1 MITDYHSQLFANELT
16 LRAPMGTIERIAAA
30 LMGSRIDL
38 NPHQV
43 DAAVFAFRSP
53 FSKGALLADEV
64 GLGKTIEAGILIAQN
79 WAEKK
84 RRILIIVPANLR
96 KQWMIELEDKFSLP
110 SAIME
115 SKSFNESIRSG
126 NLNPFDSDKVVIT
139 SYAFARNKES
149 YIAQTPWDLAV
160 IDEAHRLRNVYKSG
174 NKIGSSIKRSL
185 ASAPKL
191 LLTAT
196 PLQNNLMELYGLVG
210 LIDDH
215 IFGDEKSFR
224 ELFVAN
230 ESDDSFAE
238 LRSRLQK
245 VCKRTLRKQ
254 VTKYVKYTKRH
265 SYTQKFVST
274 KAEDLLYGE
283 VSEYLRRETLQA
295 LPNGRRKLM
304 TMILR
309 KLLASSS
316 YAIAGTLESLIKRLE
331 DMLKSGL
338 ASSGKLDIEDVESD
352 FETAGEY
359 QNFEGL
365 SEACEAANASSS
377 TSENL
382 DAESELDSD
391 LDDEKYLDGESED
404 EDFDACKSS
413 APLSASERAAIEA
426 EISDLKTYL
435 KHALAIRENSKG
447 KALLSALNEG
457 FKMAKGLGGA
467 EKAVIF
473 TESRRTQQYLYELLS
488 ANGYAGKIMLF
499 NGTNSDPE
507 SRQIYETWR
516 KNNPGRIS
524 ASKAADM
531 RTALV
536 EHFRDKAQIMV
547 ATEAAAEGINLQ
559 FCSLVVNY
567 DLPWNPQRIEQRI
580 GRCHRYGQKY
590 DVVVVNF
597 LNVNNEADC
606 RVLDILETKLKLFEG
621 IFGASDEIL
630 GAIESG
636 VDFERRIAQIY
647 QNCRS
652 SFEIQREFNFMQE
665 MFAHEI
671 GENMRAA
678 RRKLLE
684 NFDAEV
690 AERLNVFQEASSAT
704 ISRMQAL
711 LWGLTRHELEGKGA
725 FFDDENLT
733 FQMFDP
739 QNRDVRDKKLY
750 AIKWVGKYCEPYG
763 LGHPIA
769 EKLIARALNRD
780 LPYCGILFDY
790 ENSVGKISAL
800 ERLPKKSGKLMLSK
814 VTIGDDSAPEDHL
827 VISCVDD
834 LGNPIEQ
841 QTARRLFNLNAR
853 TYDINK
859 DFEPGKLSEIFEAQ
873 KAEIAQ
879 RCAEIAEREFDA
891 EVEKLER
898 WSNDRKNALEI
909 KLREMDKKIRELKKT
924 SRHPHTLEEK
934 IELQRRQKALDTER
948 MNMRRKLFEAQDAID
963 AERDKLIENA
973 EKSLQ
978 KPLKSQIIF
987 AIDWRIV

>member
-30 LMGSRIDL
+30 IMGSRIDL

-64 GLGKTIEAGILIAQN
+64 GLGKTIEAGILIAQR

-96 KQWMIELEDKFSLP
+96 KQWMIELEEKFALP
-110 SAIME
+110 SVILEA
-115 SKSFNESIRSG
+115 KSFNDAIKSG
-126 NLNPFDSDKVVIT
+126 NLNPFDTDKIVIT
-139 SYAFARNKES
+139 SYTFARNKEAYLS
-149 YIAQTPWDLAV
+149 KTPWDLAV

-174 NKIGSSIKRSL
+174 NKIGSAIKRAL
-185 ASAPKL
+185 VSAPKI

-224 ELFVAN
+224 ELFIAN
-230 ESDDSFAE
+230 ESDLSFAE
-238 LRSRLQK
+238 LRKRLQN

-254 VTKYVKYTKRH
+254 VLKYIKYTKRH
-265 SYTQKFVST
+265 AYTQKFESS
-274 KAEDLLYGE
+274 KAEDLLYNE

-295 LPNGRRKLM
+295 LPNSRRKLM

-316 YAIAGTLESLIKRLE
+316 YAIAGTLESLITRLE
-331 DMLKSGL
+331 DMLKADSVLYGNIN
-338 ASSGKLDIEDVESD
+338 IEDD
-352 FETAGEY
+352 FETADEY
-359 QNFEGL
+359 QNFDALPEP
-365 SEACEAANASSS
+365 SDCERDS
-377 TSENL
+377 
-382 DAESELDSD
+382 DAESES
-391 LDDEKYLDGESED
+391 ESED
-404 EDFDACKSS
+404 EDSDADQ
-413 APLSASERAAIEA
+413 APSPLTAQERKLIEA
-426 EISDLKTYL
+426 EIADLKTYL
-435 KHALAIRENSKG
+435 SHALAIRENSKG
-447 KALLSALNEG
+447 KALLIALKEG
-457 FKMAKGLGGA
+457 FKMAKSFGGA
-467 EKAVIF
+467 EKAVVF
-473 TESRRTQQYLYELLS
+473 TESRRTQKYLCELLS
-488 ANGYAGKIMLF
+488 ANGYKDKIMLF

-507 SRQIYETWR
+507 SKRIYDNWR
-516 KNNPGRIS
+516 ANNPSRIT
-524 ASKAADM
+524 ASKTADM

-536 EHFRDKAQIMV
+536 EHFRDDAQIMI

-606 RVLDILETKLKLFEG
+606 RVFDILEKKLKLFEG
-621 IFGASDEIL
+621 VFGASDEVL
-630 GAIESG
+630 GAIGNG

-647 QNCRS
+647 QNCRTS
-652 SFEIQREFNFMQE
+652 YDIQREFDFIQE
-665 MFAHEI
+665 MFAVEI
-671 GENMRAA
+671 GENMRNA

-690 AERLNVFQEASSAT
+690 AERLNVYQEASSTT
-704 ISRMQAL
+704 IDKMQAL
-711 LWGLTRHELEGKGA
+711 LWALTRHELDGTGA
-725 FFDDENLT
+725 FFDEENLT
-733 FQMFDP
+733 FQMFNP
-739 QNRDVRDKKLY
+739 QNRDVPDKKLY
-750 AIKWVGKYCEPYG
+750 AIKWVGDFCEPYG
-763 LGHPIA
+763 ITHPIA
-769 EKLIARALNRD
+769 EKLISRALNRD
-780 LPYCGILFDY
+780 LPYRGILFDY
-790 ENSVGKISAL
+790 DNTPGKITAL
-800 ERLPKKSGKLMLSK
+800 EQLPKKSGKLMLSK
-814 VTIGDDSAPEDHL
+814 VTIGDDSVPEDHL

-834 LGNPIEQ
+834 LGNTIEQ
-841 QTARRLFNLNAR
+841 DTARRLFNLNAR
-853 TYDINK
+853 AYDINEP
-859 DFEPGKLSEIFEAQ
+859 FNPGKLEEIFESQ
-873 KAEIAQ
+873 KAKILCQNAQ
-879 RCAEIAEREFDA
+879 NAEKEFDA
-891 EVEKLER
+891 EVEKLES
-898 WSNDRKNALEI
+898 WSSDRKNALEI
-909 KLREMDKKIRELKKT
+909 KLKEMDKKIRELKKT
-924 SRHPHTLEEK
+924 SRQPHTLEEK
-934 IELQRRQKALDTER
+934 IELQRQQKTLDTER

-963 AERDKLIENA
+963 AERDKLIKNA

-978 KPLKSQIIF
+978 KPVRSQIIF

>member
-64 GLGKTIEAGILIAQN
+64 GLGKTIEAGILIAQR

-96 KQWMIELEDKFSLP
+96 KQWMIELEEKFALP
-110 SAIME
+110 SVILEA
-115 SKSFNESIRSG
+115 KSFNDAIRSG
-126 NLNPFDSDKVVIT
+126 NLNPFDTDKIVIT
-139 SYAFARNKES
+139 SYAFARNKDTYLS
-149 YIAQTPWDLAV
+149 KTPWDLAV

-174 NKIGSSIKRSL
+174 NKIGSAIKRAL
-185 ASAPKL
+185 ASAPKI

-224 ELFVAN
+224 ELFIAN
-230 ESDDSFAE
+230 ESDSSFAE
-238 LRSRLQK
+238 LRKRLQN

-254 VTKYVKYTKRH
+254 VLKYIKYTKRH
-265 SYTQKFVST
+265 AYTQKFEST
-274 KAEDLLYGE
+274 KAEDLLYNE

-295 LPNGRRKLM
+295 LPNSRRKLM

-316 YAIAGTLESLIKRLE
+316 YAIAGTLESLITRLE
-331 DMLKSGL
+331 DMLKADSALCG
-338 ASSGKLDIEDVESD
+338 DINIEND
-352 FETAGEY
+352 FETADEY
-359 QNFEGL
+359 QNFDALTEPSD
-365 SEACEAANASSS
+365 SERDD
-377 TSENL
+377 
-382 DAESELDSD
+382 DADGE
-391 LDDEKYLDGESED
+391 GESED
-404 EDFDACKSS
+404 EDFEGCESP
-413 APLSASERAAIEA
+413 APLTAQERKAIES
-426 EISDLKTYL
+426 EIADLKIYL
-435 KHALAIRENSKG
+435 SHALAIRENSKG
-447 KALLSALNEG
+447 KALLIALKEG
-457 FKMAKGLGGA
+457 FKMAKSFGAA
-467 EKAVIF
+467 EKAVVF
-473 TESRRTQQYLYELLS
+473 TESRRTQQYLCELLS
-488 ANGYAGKIMLF
+488 ANGYKDKIMLF

-507 SRQIYETWR
+507 SKRIYDNWR
-516 KNNPGRIS
+516 TNNPSRVT
-524 ASKAADM
+524 ASKTADM

-536 EHFRDKAQIMV
+536 EHFRDNAQIMI

-606 RVLDILETKLKLFEG
+606 RVFDILEKKLKLFEG
-621 IFGASDEIL
+621 VFGASDEVL

-647 QNCRS
+647 QNCRTS
-652 SFEIQREFNFMQE
+652 YDIQREFDFIQE

-671 GENMRAA
+671 GENMRNA

-690 AERLNVFQEASSAT
+690 AERLNVYQEASSTT
-704 ISRMQAL
+704 IDKMQAL
-711 LWGLTRHELEGKGA
+711 LWALTRHELDGTGA
-725 FFDDENLT
+725 FFDEENLT
-733 FQMFDP
+733 FQMFNP
-739 QNRDVRDKKLY
+739 QNRDVPDKKLY
-750 AIKWVGKYCEPYG
+750 AIKWIGDFCEPYG
-763 LGHPIA
+763 ITHPIA
-769 EKLIARALNRD
+769 EKLISRALNRD
-780 LPYCGILFDY
+780 LPYRGILFDY
-790 ENSVGKISAL
+790 DNTPGKITAL
-800 ERLPKKSGKLMLSK
+800 EQLPKKSGKLMLSK

-834 LGNPIEQ
+834 LGNTIEQ
-841 QTARRLFNLNAR
+841 DTARRLFNLNAR
-853 TYDINK
+853 AYDINET
-859 DFEPGKLSEIFEAQ
+859 FIPGKLEEIFESQ
-873 KAEIAQ
+873 KAEILRQNAQ
-879 RCAEIAEREFDA
+879 NAEKEFDA
-891 EVEKLER
+891 EVEKLES

-909 KLREMDKKIRELKKT
+909 KLKEMDKKIREIKKT
-924 SRHPHTLEEK
+924 SRQPHTLEEK
-934 IELQRRQKALDTER
+934 IELQRQQKTLDTER

-963 AERDKLIENA
+963 AERDKLIKNA

-978 KPLKSQIIF
+978 KPVKSQIIF

>member
-1 MITDYHSQLFANELT
+1 M
-16 LRAPMGTIERIAAA
+16 
-30 LMGSRIDL
+30 
-38 NPHQV
+38 
-43 DAAVFAFRSP
+43 
-53 FSKGALLADEV
+53 
-64 GLGKTIEAGILIAQN
+64 
-79 WAEKK
+79 
-84 RRILIIVPANLR
+84 
-96 KQWMIELEDKFSLP
+96 
-110 SAIME
+110 
-115 SKSFNESIRSG
+115 
-126 NLNPFDSDKVVIT
+126 
-139 SYAFARNKES
+139 
-149 YIAQTPWDLAV
+149 
-160 IDEAHRLRNVYKSG
+160 
-174 NKIGSSIKRSL
+174 
-185 ASAPKL
+185 
-191 LLTAT
+191 
-196 PLQNNLMELYGLVG
+196 LY
-210 LIDDH
+210 
-215 IFGDEKSFR
+215 
-224 ELFVAN
+224 N
-230 ESDDSFAE
+230 
-238 LRSRLQK
+238 
-245 VCKRTLRKQ
+245 
-254 VTKYVKYTKRH
+254 
-265 SYTQKFVST
+265 
-274 KAEDLLYGE
+274 E

-295 LPNGRRKLM
+295 LPNSRRKLM

-316 YAIAGTLESLIKRLE
+316 YAIAGTLESLINRLE

-338 ASSGKLDIEDVESD
+338 SSSGKLDIENVESD

-359 QNFEGL
+359 QNFDGLAESSEG
-365 SEACEAANASSS
+365 ANASSS
-377 TSENL
+377 TKEYL
-382 DAESELDSD
+382 DDESELDSD
-391 LDDEKYLDGESED
+391 PEYLDTESDSSNSPTRQTSETLSKD
-404 EDFDACKSS
+404 ER
-413 APLSASERAAIEA
+413 EAIEA
-426 EISDLKTYL
+426 EIADLKTYL
-435 KHALAIRENSKG
+435 KHALAIHENSKG
-447 KALLSALNEG
+447 KALLSALREG
-457 FKMAKGLGGA
+457 FKMAKDLGGA
-467 EKAVIF
+467 EKAVVF

-499 NGTNSDPE
+499 NGTNSDAE

-750 AIKWVGKYCEPYG
+750 AMKWVGKHCEPYG

-769 EKLIARALNRD
+769 EKLIASALNRD

-814 VTIGDDSAPEDHL
+814 VTIGDDSAPEEHL

-853 TYDINK
+853 TYEVNRA
-859 DFEPGKLSEIFEAQ
+859 FEPGKLSEIFEAQ
-873 KAEIAQ
+873 KAEIAE

-898 WSNDRKNALEI
+898 WSGDRKNALEI
-909 KLREMDKKIRELKKT
+909 KLKEMDKKIRELKKT
-924 SRHPHTLEEK
+924 SRQPHTLEEK

-973 EKSLQ
+973 EKSLH

>member
-64 GLGKTIEAGILIAQN
+64 GLGKTIEAGILIAQR

-96 KQWMIELEDKFSLP
+96 KQWMIELEEKFALP
-110 SAIME
+110 SIILEA
-115 SKSFNESIRSG
+115 KSFNDAIRSG
-126 NLNPFDSDKVVIT
+126 NLNPFDTDKIVIT
-139 SYAFARNKES
+139 SYAFARNKEAYLS
-149 YIAQTPWDLAV
+149 KTPWDLAV

-174 NKIGSSIKRSL
+174 NKIGSAIKRAL
-185 ASAPKL
+185 ASAPKI

-224 ELFVAN
+224 ELFIAN

-265 SYTQKFVST
+265 SYTQKFEST

-316 YAIAGTLESLIKRLE
+316 YAIAGTLESLINRLE

-338 ASSGKLDIEDVESD
+338 SSSGKLDIENVESD

-359 QNFEGL
+359 QNFDGLAESSEG
-365 SEACEAANASSS
+365 ANASSS
-377 TSENL
+377 TKEYL
-382 DAESELDSD
+382 DDESELDSD
-391 LDDEKYLDGESED
+391 PEYLDTESDSSNSPTRQTSETLSKD
-404 EDFDACKSS
+404 ER
-413 APLSASERAAIEA
+413 EAIEA
-426 EISDLKTYL
+426 EIADLKTYL
-435 KHALAIRENSKG
+435 KHALAIHENSKG
-447 KALLSALNEG
+447 KALLSALREG
-457 FKMAKGLGGA
+457 FKMAKDLGGA
-467 EKAVIF
+467 EKAVVF

-499 NGTNSDPE
+499 NGTNSDAE

-750 AIKWVGKYCEPYG
+750 AMKWVGKHCEPYG

-769 EKLIARALNRD
+769 EKLIASALNRD

-814 VTIGDDSAPEDHL
+814 VTIGDDSAPEEHL

-853 TYDINK
+853 TYEVNRA
-859 DFEPGKLSEIFEAQ
+859 FEPGKLSEIFEAQ
-873 KAEIAQ
+873 KAEIAE

-898 WSNDRKNALEI
+898 WSGDRKNALEI
-909 KLREMDKKIRELKKT
+909 KLKEMDKKIRELKKT
-924 SRHPHTLEEK
+924 SRQPHTLEEK

-973 EKSLQ
+973 EKSLH